1 MRFLSLRTLRSTYG
15 MITSSSKTRASL
27 YCTSKSSPPP
37 DFPPDAP
44 TTCCMS
50 GCANCVWLDY
60 AEEVSKY
67 YELKGS
73 NMSKEEII
81 KDIERQLSDP
91 MLKAFILLE
100 LKMKLK

>member
-1 MRFLSLRTLRSTYG
+1 MILITYSSFSFFRT
-15 MITSSSKTRASL
+15 
-27 YCTSKSSPPP
+27 SPPA